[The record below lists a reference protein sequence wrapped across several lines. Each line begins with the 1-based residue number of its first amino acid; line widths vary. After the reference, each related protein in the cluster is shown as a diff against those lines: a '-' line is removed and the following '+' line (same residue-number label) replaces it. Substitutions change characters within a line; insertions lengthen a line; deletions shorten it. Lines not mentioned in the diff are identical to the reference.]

1 MKRDINYVCEVFEKL
16 EGILGYEKI
25 VDELKQYMNV
35 DELAEFT
42 EHLISMYDCEEIL
55 ED

>member
-1 MKRDINYVCEVFEKL
+1 MKRDINYVLDIFERL
-16 EGILGYEKI
+16 EGLLGYEKI
-25 VDELKQYMNV
+25 VEELKKYMNV
-35 DELAEFT
+35 DELAAFT